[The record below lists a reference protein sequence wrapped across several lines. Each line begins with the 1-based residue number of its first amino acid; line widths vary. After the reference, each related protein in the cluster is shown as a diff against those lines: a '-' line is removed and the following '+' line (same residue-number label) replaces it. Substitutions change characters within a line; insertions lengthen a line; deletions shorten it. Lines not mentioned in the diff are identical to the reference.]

1 MNILKQIFTEPL
13 DEVEVATESEAD
25 IVIEEDKAIDMDA
38 KFTPAH
44 ITDMAEADL
53 VASTYAIEN
62 YDQAIDQCL
71 DVIAGLEEFKD
82 TVEAL
87 LPTGGLEAK
96 SSMMVEVA
104 LESIGTCIGLSMTES
119 LPGLEAY
126 TVAGGRVAATEAI
139 VESIKSGIKK
149 TWTGIKTL
157 IVKFILGLRNFYRA
171 HLQSIKGLLGNVK
184 ALIAKTNK
192 AKEVSSGSEISVSD
206 SFAKNMVIPSGSN
219 LIKEMDRIGEHLT
232 ELLLNNEYGVY
243 LKEMYDTLTEYP
255 VIGKAGYD
263 QEKATETKKEI
274 LSKLAKLDLTE
285 EKAFKLI
292 TADMKE
298 GATDTYTSKTPYI
311 GGLMVTIVHQP
322 QSLLHTPTLKIG
334 TINYTPSVKTKYD
347 ALSNTD
353 IVSHLKALVNLL
365 TALIAHDK
373 EWTKR
378 LNLIESY
385 QQECDAIIETYYIY
399 QAMKYKPD
407 ESDISYFKLVK
418 SRVLNFKAMTETIY
432 EPATAL
438 QVQALAS
445 AKAIYALCESSLIAN
460 STAKKES

>member
-13 DEVEVATESEAD
+13 DKVEIATESETD
-25 IVIEEDKAIDMDA
+25 IVINKDEPVDMDA

-44 ITDMAEADL
+44 ITDMAEASL
-53 VASTYAIEN
+53 IASTYAIEN

-71 DVIAGLEEFKD
+71 DVIVGLEEFQS
-82 TVEAL
+82 TIEAL
-87 LPTGGLEAK
+87 LPIGGLEAK
-96 SSMMVEVA
+96 SSTMVEVA
-104 LESIGTCIGLSMTES
+104 LESIGTCIGLNITEN

-149 TWTGIKTL
+149 TWMGIKTL
-157 IVKFILGLRNFYRA
+157 IVKFVLGLRNFYRA
-171 HLQSIKGLLGNVK
+171 HLQSVKGLLGNVK
-184 ALIAKTNK
+184 ALMAKTSK
-192 AKEVSSGSEISVSD
+192 AKELSSGTEISVSD

-255 VIGKAGYD
+255 VVGKAGYD
-263 QEKATETKKEI
+263 QEKVAETKKEI

-285 EKAFKLI
+285 QKAFKII

-298 GATDTYTSKTPYI
+298 GPTDTYTSKTPYI
-311 GGLMVTIVHQP
+311 GGLIVTIVHQP
-322 QSLLHTPTLKIG
+322 QSLLHTPTLEIDSHNDTTSAK
-334 TINYTPSVKTKYD
+334 SKYD
-347 ALSNTD
+347 ALSNAD
-353 IVSHLKALVNLL
+353 IISHLKALVNLL
-365 TALIAHDK
+365 VALIAHDK

-378 LNLIESY
+378 LDLIESY
-385 QQECDAIIETYYIY
+385 QIECDNIIETYYLY

-418 SRVLNFKAMTETIY
+418 SRVLDFKAMTETIY
-432 EPATAL
+432 EPATAF
-438 QVQALAS
+438 QVQALWS
-445 AKAIYALCESSLIAN
+445 AKAIYALCESSLKAN